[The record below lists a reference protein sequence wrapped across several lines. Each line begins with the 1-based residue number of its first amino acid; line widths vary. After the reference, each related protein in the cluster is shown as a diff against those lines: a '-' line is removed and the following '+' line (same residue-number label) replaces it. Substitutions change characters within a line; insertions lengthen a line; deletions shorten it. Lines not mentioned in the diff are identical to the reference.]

1 MIFALYLL
9 LKVCFL
15 ECVVL
20 KILKYDVLINYF
32 MKKNFRNVML
42 CAFLACQIP
51 SFAQI
56 KVEAESYTD
65 AKSLSSDI
73 ILENNGQTIGYFDE
87 AGEILTYEVDVP
99 EDGLYQFSFKYLAGK
114 TGSLKIDVEGASFVF
129 ETTANLGVE
138 KWWELPRDQWPSYKF
153 EDGAL
158 YELKAGKNVFKA
170 VNVGTGLNIDYFEVK
185 KSSETDG
192 KVASISTSP
201 EEIRLMPNESM
212 EVIPTAYNA
221 AGKPVASSVVWSE
234 NAKDGIYKS
243 GSDEGSDAVLVKM
256 GEVSKVVPV
265 VVAKPKKKQ
274 NFVVTKHGKLN
285 TKNGAVCDQNGKKV
299 SLMGPSYFWSCSRP
313 MWWCKENVDFLV
325 SKYNIQLIRLPVS
338 IAPGDNTWDNPSATW
353 NEDNFLHRPDYTK
366 ALVDEMVKAAIEND
380 IYVIIDFHEHY
391 AQHWVELSKEFFTYF
406 AEKWGDYPN
415 VMYEIYNEPMTDDGT
430 VVNYAKQIIPV
441 IRKIDDDNIIIVG
454 SSDYSRHPD
463 AVTSAGDGYSNIAY
477 TWHGYVKWG
486 HQNDWNGRDSWNN
499 GVPVIV
505 TEWGVEKSRND
516 GGLLSIYRQKGLI
529 NAFWS
534 MCNKG
539 GEDANWSVLKS
550 DCYKVADWSDDEMN
564 DNGKWLL
571 ETARS
576 WVDYK
581 PEFITATDF
590 SLAEADGQ
598 KKVFA
603 EGEKGKLDVKVS
615 GASNCSFRWVQVSGP
630 SEAKISSDNSQS
642 ADVEFGDGGE
652 YEFCVVVFDGTN
664 TKTFFLTLTYEAEQS
679 SVAAEKAEAGL
690 RVYPNPSADGC
701 FNIVAGDACD
711 VVVYDLKGVA
721 LQQFKIEPDVPKSI
735 SVDAKGVYV
744 LKAGSEFKK
753 LVVE

>member
-1 MIFALYLL
+1 
-9 LKVCFL
+9 
-15 ECVVL
+15 
-20 KILKYDVLINYF
+20 

-56 KVEAESYTD
+56 KVEAEAYTD
-65 AKSLSSDI
+65 AKSLSSEI
-73 ILENNGQTIGYFDE
+73 ILENNGQTVGYFDE
-87 AGEILTYEVDVP
+87 AGEVLTYEVEVP

-243 GSDEGSDAVLVKM
+243 GSGEGSDAVLVKM

-285 TKNGAVCDQNGKKV
+285 TKNGAVCDQNGNKV

-338 IAPGDNTWDNPSATW
+338 IAPGEYTWDNPSATW
-353 NEDNFLHRPDYTK
+353 NE
-366 ALVDEMVKAAIEND
+366 
-380 IYVIIDFHEHY
+380 
-391 AQHWVELSKEFFTYF
+391 
-406 AEKWGDYPN
+406 
-415 VMYEIYNEPMTDDGT
+415 
-430 VVNYAKQIIPV
+430 
-441 IRKIDDDNIIIVG
+441 
-454 SSDYSRHPD
+454 
-463 AVTSAGDGYSNIAY
+463 
-477 TWHGYVKWG
+477 
-486 HQNDWNGRDSWNN
+486 
-499 GVPVIV
+499 
-505 TEWGVEKSRND
+505 
-516 GGLLSIYRQKGLI
+516 
-529 NAFWS
+529 
-534 MCNKG
+534 
-539 GEDANWSVLKS
+539 
-550 DCYKVADWSDDEMN
+550 
-564 DNGKWLL
+564 
-571 ETARS
+571 
-576 WVDYK
+576 
-581 PEFITATDF
+581 
-590 SLAEADGQ
+590 
-598 KKVFA
+598 
-603 EGEKGKLDVKVS
+603 
-615 GASNCSFRWVQVSGP
+615 
-630 SEAKISSDNSQS
+630 
-642 ADVEFGDGGE
+642 
-652 YEFCVVVFDGTN
+652 
-664 TKTFFLTLTYEAEQS
+664 
-679 SVAAEKAEAGL
+679 
-690 RVYPNPSADGC
+690 
-701 FNIVAGDACD
+701 
-711 VVVYDLKGVA
+711 
-721 LQQFKIEPDVPKSI
+721 
-735 SVDAKGVYV
+735 
-744 LKAGSEFKK
+744 
-753 LVVE
+753 